1 MASTGKNKKVTKNRS
16 LSPASTLTP
25 SKKKRS
31 LTPSSVD
38 NEASMDVEDSIDSSS
53 VADIDKIQV
62 FKDPNFVHPS
72 LTHLPQ
78 HSSML
83 TIFPQAQGCR
93 DKQHS
98 NKGTSGNK
106 RARVWKNLKQI
117 IAAERALPWKPEDV
131 AYGSIDGP
139 PSFKPSMKYSDLSG
153 LPAKYTDPQTKLRY
167 STAEEY
173 SRISLMP
180 SDVVTGCLALR
191 KATVPV

>member
-1 MASTGKNKKVTKNRS
+1 MASNGKNKKVTKNRS
-16 LSPASTLTP
+16 LSPASTVTP

-38 NEASMDVEDSIDSSS
+38 NEASMDVEDSTDSSS
-53 VADIDKIQV
+53 VADIDKIPV
-62 FKDPNFVHPS
+62 FKDPNFV
-72 LTHLPQ
+72 
-78 HSSML
+78 
-83 TIFPQAQGCR
+83 
-93 DKQHS
+93 HS

-106 RARVWKNLKQI
+106 RTRIWKNLKQI

-131 AYGSIDGP
+131 TYGSIDGP
-139 PSFKPSMKYSDLSG
+139 PSFKPAMKYSDLSG

-167 STAEEY
+167 TTAEEY

-191 KATVPV
+191 KAAVPV